1 MTATNRV
8 GGTRTCRS
16 LSDRWRAQRW
26 NPVAGAWPAR
36 CRLEDVV
43 QLSESHAARGECSP
57 PHCEVYPIELDAEL
71 KDRLLGHASTVRRAV
86 TSIARRRH
94 LRSAGWGQ
102 MGLTF
107 SRRAVVACDVQR
119 GI

>member
-26 NPVAGAWPAR
+26 NPVAGAWPAH
-36 CRLEDVV
+36 RLKAVV
-43 QLSESHAARGECSP
+43 QLGQPHAARDECLP
-57 PHCEVYPIELDAEL
+57 PHCRVYLVELDAEL
-71 KDRLLGHASTVRRAV
+71 KDRLLGHAGTARRAV

-102 MGLTF
+102 TSLTF
-107 SRRAVVACDVQR
+107 SRRAVVACDVR
-119 GI
+119 KGI